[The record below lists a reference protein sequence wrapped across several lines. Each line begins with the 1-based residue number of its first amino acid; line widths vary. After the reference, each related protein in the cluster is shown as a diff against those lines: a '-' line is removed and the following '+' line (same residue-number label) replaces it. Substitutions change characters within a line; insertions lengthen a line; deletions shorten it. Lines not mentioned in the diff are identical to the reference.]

1 MEIDI
6 KNITKNYKERIERI
20 TLFDPLYKLENKKTK
35 DNSGKYIDFFS
46 LGLLTLLFFFENM
59 LMRNKKTGINELAS
73 FLYRLNKDEINLDYS
88 GFQKTA
94 RTIIDVF
101 RPPSGKRN
109 FRKFYNWETRKEEI
123 IQYSILKASKSDTKS
138 NTQYYTLDEKGLEL
152 IFATKEYFS
161 EFQLS
166 INQLLL
172 RKQLEKGEFSIALRQ
187 IDEMRID
194 VKTLED
200 RINKLKHEIQRNI
213 MAEKTYERY
222 KELIG
227 DINRRLT
234 RENEEFNEIKTFIKE
249 TKKRLGYEL
258 KLKKDQEALTY
269 IIKIDNKLSDVHT
282 IHNKLLQRSI
292 ELKTTTIEAAQE
304 SLYYIGIEAF
314 NFKKE
319 IVSRLFS
326 SPLPVYSTRNLIKPF
341 LYLEKQVSWSP
352 MSVFSQQRLEN
363 KDNLDK
369 SYEFL
374 DLKSEEQKQK
384 EIKIIQDNFKYI
396 FDIILKVIY
405 ENETTLK
412 DIIEHVKENEKE
424 LLNKR
429 VFYDFF
435 MLLHQKSPIY
445 FDDEKEEVLFK
456 KVIENFKEE
465 YREIKLIEENNTLN
479 INDRFSIK
487 DMRLSL
493 EVKGNEL

>member
-6 KNITKNYKERIERI
+6 KNVTKNYKERIERI

-35 DNSGKYIDFFS
+35 DDSGNFIDFFS

-59 LMRNKKTGINELAS
+59 LLRNKKTGTLELAS
-73 FLYRLNKDEINLDYS
+73 FLYRLNKDEIDLDYK
-88 GFQKTA
+88 GFEKIS
-94 RTIIDVF
+94 RVIIDAF

-109 FRKFYNWETRKEEI
+109 FRRFYNWETRKEEI

-172 RKQLEKGEFSIALRQ
+172 RKQLEKGEFSLALRQ

-222 KELIG
+222 KELIS

-234 RENEEFNEIKTFIKE
+234 RENDEFNELKTFVKE
-249 TKKRLGYEL
+249 TKEKLGYEI
-258 KLKKDQEALTY
+258 KDEKDQRAYSY
-269 IIKIDNKLSDVHT
+269 IIKIDLKLSKVHNN
-282 IHNKLLQRSI
+282 HKKLLEKSI
-292 ELKTTTIEAAQE
+292 ELKTTTIESAQE
-304 SLYYIGIEAF
+304 SLYYIGLDSF
-314 NFKKE
+314 NFKNE

-326 SPLPVYSTRNLIKPF
+326 SPLPVESTRNLLKPF
-341 LYLEKQVSWSP
+341 LYLQKQSTWSP
-352 MSVFSQQRLEN
+352 LSVFSEQRLEN
-363 KDNLDK
+363 NENTTKV
-369 SYEFL
+369 YEFL
-374 DLKSEEQKQK
+374 DLKSKEQKEI

-396 FDIILKVIY
+396 FDIVYKLMDNNK
-405 ENETTLK
+405 TTLK
-412 DIIEHVKENEKE
+412 KIIKYVKENEEK
-424 LLNKR
+424 LLDKR
-429 VFYDFF
+429 IFYDFF
-435 MLLHQKSPIY
+435 ILLHQKSPID
-445 FDDEKEEVLFK
+445 FNKGREEILYK
-456 KVIENFKEE
+456 GIINSYKNEIKA
-465 YREIKLIEENNTLN
+465 IKLIENRETLN
-479 INDRFSIK
+479 VNNRFSIK
-487 DMRLSL
+487 DMLLLL
-493 EVKGNEL
+493 EV